1 MSIFRNFH
9 GDFFGGVTAA
19 IVALP
24 LALAF
29 GVASGVGPL
38 AGLYGAI
45 FAGFFASVCGGT
57 KVQITGPTG
66 PMTVVMALIVTHFS
80 SAPGNAFAAVTL
92 AGVFQILFGVAGIGR
107 YVKLTPQP
115 VVSGFM
121 SGIGVI
127 IIIVQLAPMLGHA
140 APDGSML
147 VKLAALPATM
157 AALNPAALVIGLA
170 TLAIVF
176 FTPRAITRF
185 VPSPL
190 VALVAGSV
198 AAAVLSLEVPVIGEV
213 PSGLPRIMLPDVAL
227 ADVGVIVRFGLVLAF
242 LGSIDSL
249 LTSIVA
255 DSMTRTQHD
264 SNREL
269 IGQGVGNAVA
279 GLFGGVPSAGATMR
293 TVVNVRAGGKT
304 QLSGVIHALVLLIIV
319 LGAGSVV
326 QHIPHAVLAGILL
339 KVGIDII
346 DWKAIARCTRAPRA
360 GVIIMLITL
369 VLTVFVDLIT
379 AVAVGF
385 VMASVLFVARTA
397 DAQISNAKIAF
408 GTDQIDDLSAEE
420 QAILER
426 HQGRIVLFHVEGPLS
441 FGSARDIARML
452 QTDMEKDVLAIDM
465 RDVPFIDSSASFA
478 LDEVIQRLG
487 EDGDT
492 VLLFGA
498 RDNVLDTLGRTDV
511 LERLGRESIFPDR
524 TAALRHASTIIE
536 SATATGAGQ

>member
-9 GDFFGGVTAA
+9 GDFFGGITAA
-19 IVALP
+19 VVALP

-45 FAGFFASVCGGT
+45 FAGFFAAVFGGT

-66 PMTVVMALIVTHFS
+66 PMTVVMALVVTHFGGD
-80 SAPGNAFAAVTL
+80 PGTAFAVVIL

-140 APDGSML
+140 GPDGSML
-147 VKLAALPATM
+147 VKLAALPATA
-157 AALNPAALVIGLA
+157 AALNPGALAIGLI
-170 TLAIVF
+170 TLALVF

-190 VALVAGSV
+190 VALIVGSV
-198 AAAVLSLEVPVIGEV
+198 VTAAVALDVPVIGEV
-213 PSGLPRIMLPDVAL
+213 PSGLPTLLLPDVAL
-227 ADVGVIVRFGLVLAF
+227 ADVGVIVRFALVLAF

-269 IGQGVGNAVA
+269 IGQGIGNAVA

-304 QLSGVIHALVLLIIV
+304 QLSGVIHAAILLLIV
-319 LGAGSVV
+319 LGAGSIV

-346 DWKAIARCTRAPRA
+346 DWKAIARTTRAPRA

-369 VLTVFVDLIT
+369 ALTVFVDLIT

-397 DAQISNAKIAF
+397 DAQVSNAKIAF
-408 GTDQIDDLSAEE
+408 GADEIDDLNDEE
-420 QAILER
+420 RTILEHSR
-426 HQGRIVLFHVEGPLS
+426 GRIVLFHVAGPLS

-452 QTDMEKDVLAIDM
+452 QSDIEKDVLAIDM

-478 LDEVIQRLG
+478 LDEVIQRLN
-487 EDGDT
+487 EDGDS

-498 RDNVLDTLGRTDV
+498 RENVIDTLSRTEV
-511 LERLGRESIFPDR
+511 LARLGPGSIFPDR
-524 TAALRHASTIIE
+524 TAALRHASKIIE
-536 SATATGAGQ
+536 ASAGI

>member
-1 MSIFRNFH
+1 MTSLHNLR

-19 IVALP
+19 VVALP

-29 GVASGVGPL
+29 GVASGAGPL
-38 AGLYGAI
+38 AGMYGAI
-45 FAGFFASVCGGT
+45 FAGFFASVFGGT
-57 KVQITGPTG
+57 KAQITGPTG
-66 PMTVVMALIVTHFS
+66 PMTVVMALVVTHFS
-80 SAPGNAFAAVTL
+80 GNIAAAFTVVAL

-127 IIIVQLAPMLGHA
+127 IIIVQLAPILGHA
-140 APDGSML
+140 GPDGSML
-147 VKLAALPATM
+147 VKLAALPETFGK
-157 AALNPAALVIGLA
+157 LNPAALAIGLG
-170 TLAIVF
+170 TLLLVF
-176 FTPRAITRF
+176 FSPRQITRF
-185 VPSPL
+185 VPAPL
-190 VALVAGSV
+190 VALVAGSAV
-198 AAAVLSLEVPVIGEV
+198 AMLFSLNVPVIGEV
-213 PSGLPRIMLPDVAL
+213 PSGLPSIMWPDFAL
-227 ADVGVIVRFGLVLAF
+227 ADVGFIVRFSLVLAF

-249 LTSIVA
+249 LTSIVV

-269 IGQGVGNAVA
+269 IGQGVGNTVA
-279 GLFGGVPSAGATMR
+279 GLLGGVPSAGATMR

-304 QLSGVIHALVLLIIV
+304 PLSGAIHSGLLLIIV
-319 LGAGSVV
+319 LGAGPVV

-346 DWKAIARCTRAPRA
+346 DWKAIGRTTRAPRA
-360 GVIIMLITL
+360 GVIIMLSTL
-369 VLTVFVDLIT
+369 LLTVFVDLIT

-397 DAQISNAKIAF
+397 DAQVSNAKIAF
-408 GTDQIDDLSAEE
+408 GADQIDDLNDEE
-420 QAILER
+420 KAILEDAR
-426 HQGRIVLFHVEGPLS
+426 GRIVLFHVEGPLS

-452 QTDMEKDVLAIDM
+452 QTNIEKDVLAIDLH
-465 RDVPFIDSSASFA
+465 DVPFIDSSASFA
-478 LDEVIQRLG
+478 LDEVIRQLN

-498 RDNVLDTLGRTDV
+498 REKVLAILRQTEVID
-511 LERLGRESIFPDR
+511 RLGPGAIFPGR
-524 TAALRHASTIIE
+524 IEALRHAKTIID
-536 SATATGAGQ
+536 SSSDG